1 MGTPK
6 SKVLDVKVKATE
18 IEGERNIVAVVS
30 SSRLDRDYEY
40 VDVPSLRLPLKGGG
54 HVKARDL
61 TGSEAIDIPM
71 LLNHSFDVEDV
82 IGSVRKAYLND
93 MGELV
98 AEFGVS
104 SRAKA
109 QDLML
114 LIDEKHLDNALSLTM
129 IDYDYRDDT
138 IYDAEIAEISLVFR
152 GSNKDARILAVKSLI
167 KGEHM
172 SDDKQTE
179 EAIKE
184 EVVTAKKE
192 IEGVTVDSEKQET
205 VTEDVAVEE
214 VAVEANE
221 VEETKTEEVA
231 VEAKV
236 TEEVAEVT
244 EKTVKEDIKVK
255 EKEMSVKDIATD
267 EIAEKAVVAQ
277 EATSKGF
284 TKNEARL
291 KMVEHLSA
299 VFNKETEKAKEL
311 GKEVASMKIID
322 GTSGVNLFA
331 PEILAQDILEQ
342 YDEVGSVASLVSKV
356 DINGSDTYKQLV
368 ETAGVGFQAVAL
380 GGEKQVDQPTWTPKV
395 FEPFEYA
402 LIVAWL
408 DGVAKRSPLAVYN
421 QLVRYIA
428 TEYLRLQDKII
439 LSYAG
444 GTVGSE
450 TRPAT
455 GLVPILTAAGR
466 VEAVASYDSADVIT
480 ALGEAYGTI
489 RSAGTLTLVASRQTW
504 GRMATSIDADGRA
517 VFTVVGNQVVAG
529 ALGMF
534 NVVVSDE
541 IADDKVVMGYFPD
554 YLYVTRGGL
563 ETLFSREATI
573 GDPSDGGINLFTQD
587 ASALRANNDVT
598 GGPLRNESFV
608 LLDFSAS
615 S

>member
-18 IEGERNIVAVVS
+18 IEGERTIVAVVS

-61 TGSEAIDIPM
+61 TGNEAIDIPM

-82 IGSVRKAYLND
+82 IGSVRKAYLNE

-114 LIDEKHLDNALSLTM
+114 LIDEKHLDNALSITM

-138 IYDAEIAEISLVFR
+138 IYDAEVAEISLVFR

-172 SDDKQTE
+172 SKDTQTIADKEAQLKALQE
-179 EAIKE
+179 EIDA
-184 EVVTAKKE
+184 AKKE
-192 IEGVTVDSEKQET
+192 VAEAEPEVVEVESEE
-205 VTEDVAVEE
+205 VEQVEAE
-214 VAVEANE
+214 VAVEAPAEADAE
-221 VEETKTEEVA
+221 VEEEVVEKA
-231 VEAKV
+231 VE
-236 TEEVAEVT
+236 
-244 EKTVKEDIKVK
+244 VKEDIKEKEITQMADVK
-255 EKEMSVKDIATD
+255 EIAKD
-267 EIAEKAVVAQ
+267 EVVEKAVVTQ
-277 EATSKGF
+277 EVASKGF
-284 TKNEARL
+284 SKNEARK

-299 VFNKETEKAKEL
+299 VYNKEDDKAKKL
-311 GKEVASMKIID
+311 AKEVASMKVID
-322 GTSGVNLFA
+322 GTSGANLFA

-356 DINGSDTYKQLV
+356 DITGAETYRQLV

-380 GGEKQVDQPTWTPKV
+380 GAEKQLDQPTWTPKV

-455 GLVPILTAAGR
+455 GLVPILTTAGR
-466 VEAVASYDSADVIT
+466 IVPVASYESADIIT
-480 ALGEAYGTI
+480 GLGEAYGDVRT
-489 RSAGTLTLVASRQTW
+489 AGSLTLVANRKTW
-504 GRMATSIDADGRA
+504 GRMATSVDAEGRA
-517 VFTVVGNQVVAG
+517 VFTVVGQQVNAG
-529 ALGMF
+529 ALGSF
-534 NVVVSDE
+534 SVVVSDE
-541 IADDKVVMGYFPD
+541 IADDKVVVGHFPD

-598 GGPLRNESFV
+598 GGPLRVNSFV
-608 LLDFSAS
+608 LLDFGTS